1 MRIYKITANG
11 AVGVKHIAD
20 TVEAMER
27 EVGGEI
33 QRIRLFRDKDIICI
47 CSKNAFREKK
57 PQNYT
62 LPELLGDV
70 FFVGVEGRLSYS
82 LTDDQ
87 LKRVKLWLERRKQWK
102 R

>member
-11 AVGVKHIAD
+11 AVGVKHI
-20 TVEAMER
+20 TNSREAMER

-47 CSKNAFREKK
+47 CNKNALREGK
-57 PQNYT
+57 PANIMV
-62 LPELLGDV
+62 PELLGDV
-70 FFVGVEGRLSYS
+70 FFCGVEGHQLYT

-87 LKRVKLWLERRKQWK
+87 LKRL
-102 R
+102 